1 MNLKH
6 AGHMPCSAFSCCA
19 VDESGHDIVYV
30 APTPQNLSSATITR
44 VLQLQSSAW
53 YNLSAFFML

>member
-1 MNLKH
+1 MVGVVDESE
-6 AGHMPCSAFSCCA
+6 ACFA

-30 APTPQNLSSATITR
+30 APARQSLSSATITR

-53 YNLSAFFML
+53 YNLSLTGTWCL